1 MSGGGEGVYLG
12 ESLTEEKGSFGGR
25 TRRLPKV
32 VVEMERE
39 GGEERK
45 KGEEEERVWP
55 NRYTP
60 KGASLGGP
68 QL

>member
-45 KGEEEERVWP
+45 KER
-55 NRYTP
+55 RGGR
-60 KGASLGGP
+60 KGLAESLYPEGR
-68 QL
+68 